1 MLEFSR
7 KVNRVA
13 RGKANSV
20 KDLSFLLTASKSP
33 FILVF
38 GLIFWSFA
46 VCSQLSVQGNPRLHN
61 YARVRRPTENLHGA
75 EETLKGNV
83 YVVYISIVTFPSSIE
98 TVNIEKKVFPNFC
111 ID

>member
-13 RGKANSV
+13 RGKANIV

-46 VCSQLSVQGNPRLHN
+46 VCSQLSVQGNPRL
-61 YARVRRPTENLHGA
+61 
-75 EETLKGNV
+75 TLKGNV
-83 YVVYISIVTFPSSIE
+83 YVVYISILTFPSSIE

-111 ID
+111 IG